1 MANLGINLGVVI
13 GSVGGP
19 LGYPLINGVSYSWA
33 SIEFKFAG
41 AVVTE
46 VLSVDYKITRER
58 KKTYGTNVNPLRK
71 TRGKIDYSAKWKMC
85 LPAFYNLLQGLGA
98 QDPSGN
104 FAYGDVF
111 WEADITYTENGFNP
125 ILVIIRGNT
134 MDSVE
139 NSHAEGVE
147 EPVVEFETNPLMI
160 LLDSGAGPQP
170 MSSIPLSA
178 PQF

>member
-1 MANLGINLGVVI
+1 MAIGVNLGVT
-13 GSVGGP
+13 VGGVGTP
-19 LGYPLINGVSYSWA
+19 LQYPNINGVGYSWA

-41 AVVTE
+41 GAAITE

-85 LPAFYNLLQGLGA
+85 LPAAYNLQQGLGA
-98 QDPSGN
+98 QDPTGN
-104 FAYGDVF
+104 NAYGDVF
-111 WEADITYTENGFNP
+111 WTATITYSENGFSTIN
-125 ILVIIRGNT
+125 VIIIGNT
-134 MDSVE
+134 LDTWE

-147 EPVVEFETNPLMI
+147 EPVVEFESAPLNI
-160 LLDSGAGPQP
+160 LIDSGTGPQP